1 MVLPLVI
8 AVMPEGA
15 DRDYMEWLFVEHH
28 RLMMVT
34 AFGIVPQSADADEIV
49 SDSLIALYKKIDK
62 LRGMEE
68 NALRLYI
75 VSTVRNTSLNYL
87 KKHQRMNSQFLHM
100 PDAVICQVP
109 GREGAL
115 GGKGAFGGEGA
126 FGRPASSL
134 EAGPPQPRRR
144 RGPRSLWLR
153 GLPGGPPRGRAVP
166 PCPGKPGGRS
176 LWTPGL
182 QNNCWKRPRVPPQGK
197 RGAPACT
204 WNGKPPL
211 PAGRG
216 RRTCWR
222 CGPAA
227 LRKGWR
233 ARRKECGTEWRTMCI
248 WMGNSFP

>member
-1 MVLPLVI
+1 MMLPLVI

-62 LRGMEE
+62 LRGMEI

-109 GREGAL
+109 GRDNTEGKIVLSEELDRVRMAIREL
-115 GGKGAFGGEGA
+115 PECECMAIQLKFDLDRTDAEIAQLMGI
-126 FGRPASSL
+126 SVDSV
-134 EAGPPQPRRR
+134 RRYIH
-144 RGPRSLWLR
+144 
-153 GLPGGPPRGRAVP
+153 RGRERIRQKVYQEE
-166 PCPGKPGGRS
+166 KDD
-176 LWTPGL
+176 
-182 QNNCWKRPRVPPQGK
+182 
-197 RGAPACT
+197 
-204 WNGKPPL
+204 
-211 PAGRG
+211 
-216 RRTCWR
+216 
-222 CGPAA
+222 
-227 LRKGWR
+227 
-233 ARRKECGTEWRTMCI
+233 E
-248 WMGNSFP
+248 

>member
-1 MVLPLVI
+1 MMLPLVI

-62 LRGMEE
+62 LRGIEK

-109 GREGAL
+109 SRDNTEGKIVLSEELDRVRMAIRELPERERIAIQLKFDLDRTDAEIAQLMGISVDNVRRYIHRGRERIRQ
-115 GGKGAFGGEGA
+115 KVYQE
-126 FGRPASSL
+126 
-134 EAGPPQPRRR
+134 E
-144 RGPRSLWLR
+144 
-153 GLPGGPPRGRAVP
+153 
-166 PCPGKPGGRS
+166 KDD
-176 LWTPGL
+176 
-182 QNNCWKRPRVPPQGK
+182 
-197 RGAPACT
+197 
-204 WNGKPPL
+204 
-211 PAGRG
+211 
-216 RRTCWR
+216 
-222 CGPAA
+222 
-227 LRKGWR
+227 
-233 ARRKECGTEWRTMCI
+233 E
-248 WMGNSFP
+248 

>member
-1 MVLPLVI
+1 MMLPLMI

-62 LRGMEE
+62 LRGMEK

-109 GREGAL
+109 RQGQHGRKDRPVRGTGSGAH
-115 GGKGAFGGEGA
+115 GH
-126 FGRPASSL
+126 
-134 EAGPPQPRRR
+134 PRI
-144 RGPRSLWLR
+144 
-153 GLPGGPPRGRAVP
+153 A
-166 PCPGKPGGRS
+166 
-176 LWTPGL
+176 
-182 QNNCWKRPRVPPQGK
+182 
-197 RGAPACT
+197 
-204 WNGKPPL
+204 
-211 PAGRG
+211 
-216 RRTCWR
+216 
-222 CGPAA
+222 
-227 LRKGWR
+227 R
-233 ARRKECGTEWRTMCI
+233 ARVHGD
-248 WMGNSFP
+248 SAQV

>member
-1 MVLPLVI
+1 MMLPLVI

-62 LRGMEE
+62 LRGMEK

-109 GREGAL
+109 GRDNTEGKIVLSEELDRVRMAIQL
-115 GGKGAFGGEGA
+115 KFDLDRTDAEIAQLMGI
-126 FGRPASSL
+126 SVDSV
-134 EAGPPQPRRR
+134 RRYIH
-144 RGPRSLWLR
+144 
-153 GLPGGPPRGRAVP
+153 RGRERIRQKVYQEE
-166 PCPGKPGGRS
+166 KDD
-176 LWTPGL
+176 
-182 QNNCWKRPRVPPQGK
+182 
-197 RGAPACT
+197 
-204 WNGKPPL
+204 
-211 PAGRG
+211 
-216 RRTCWR
+216 
-222 CGPAA
+222 
-227 LRKGWR
+227 
-233 ARRKECGTEWRTMCI
+233 E
-248 WMGNSFP
+248 